1 MHFFVQGVVQVD
13 YYYLSSEKFS
23 CISFSNKP
31 AERIAAHDKNSVRG
45 KTPADSK
52 TRQGLFG
59 NRGVGEVQFG
69 RKGFIRVDGRRS
81 VSCDIYMHI

>member
-1 MHFFVQGVVQVD
+1 MQGVVQVD

-23 CISFSNKP
+23 SISFSNKP

-52 TRQGLFG
+52 QDRVYLEI
-59 NRGVGEVQFG
+59 EVLERFNL
-69 RKGFIRVDGRRS
+69 DGRGS
-81 VSCDIYMHI
+81 FV